1 MFHHALETSLR
12 KGRGQEVS
20 IQFLQDSFLRQRKE
34 INRIREEEQQVRTQ
48 LDAYRA
54 LGTPASIQER
64 VQEQQARLVE
74 LLQQKRE
81 WSARFAAA
89 ERTAAS
95 TNAELQQLR
104 GDRELLRKYRA
115 LGSPESLAEMKR
127 EYEPL
132 QGEMETLTER
142 VLIAEAI
149 AEEAQT
155 LLSVA
160 VQRTEQAEY
169 KEQLMLKLRP
179 SGRWIPPAVAPRVR
193 SVTRQLQGIDRLLR
207 AVLEEE

>member
-1 MFHHALETSLR
+1 
-12 KGRGQEVS
+12 
-20 IQFLQDSFLRQRKE
+20 
-34 INRIREEEQQVRTQ
+34 
-48 LDAYRA
+48 
-54 LGTPASIQER
+54 
-64 VQEQQARLVE
+64 
-74 LLQQKRE
+74 
-81 WSARFAAA
+81 
-89 ERTAAS
+89 
-95 TNAELQQLR
+95 
-104 GDRELLRKYRA
+104 
-115 LGSPESLAEMKR
+115 MKR

>member
-1 MFHHALETSLR
+1 
-12 KGRGQEVS
+12 
-20 IQFLQDSFLRQRKE
+20 
-34 INRIREEEQQVRTQ
+34 
-48 LDAYRA
+48 RA

-160 VQRTEQAEY
+160 VQRTEQAE
-169 KEQLMLKLRP
+169 
-179 SGRWIPPAVAPRVR
+179 
-193 SVTRQLQGIDRLLR
+193 
-207 AVLEEE
+207 